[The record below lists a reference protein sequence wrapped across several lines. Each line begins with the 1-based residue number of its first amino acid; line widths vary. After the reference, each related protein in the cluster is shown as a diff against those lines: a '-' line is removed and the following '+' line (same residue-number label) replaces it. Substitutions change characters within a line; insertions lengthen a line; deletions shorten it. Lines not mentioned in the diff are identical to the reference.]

1 MRNRFSNTTKTW
13 LLVIFAVVA
22 ILYAVLPYAGHKEKG
37 IVDLLAENIIFT
49 FCRFTVYAL
58 IPGISL

>member
-37 IVDLLAENIIFT
+37 IVDLPAEKYNYLPFADLQST
-49 FCRFTVYAL
+49 L
-58 IPGISL
+58 